1 MCRCYI
7 RYAVVRNLYTDAF
20 YQNLLNVYLGQREFD
35 YNGSDSNSDD
45 DDDNTYQATTTSSS
59 SSSSSG
65 NDSCTRSNE
74 MQENKSNQKKAIK
87 NKDFLSRS
95 GLQIWS
101 IGRSPIVLPSVTP
114 APLTRAEAEAEAD
127 SQTQTLNYDL
137 RLLDNSVDKECFE
150 IGFDLSEEVLSSGS
164 IRKEIKNDIEIT
176 EILKKNEAENLKN
189 VAVQE
194 AIEKSIELSR
204 SKFDLLDYIETVVEM
219 PE

>member
-7 RYAVVRNLYTDAF
+7 RYTVSRNLYTDAF
-20 YQNLLNVYLGQREFD
+20 YKNLLNVYLGQREFD
-35 YNGSDSNSDD
+35 YNGSDSDSDD
-45 DDDNTYQATTTSSS
+45 DNSYQAITTSSS
-59 SSSSSG
+59 NSNSSG
-65 NDSCTRSNE
+65 SDSCTRSNE

-101 IGRSPIVLPSVTP
+101 IGRSPIVLPSVTS
-114 APLTRAEAEAEAD
+114 APLTTAEAEAD
-127 SQTQTLNYDL
+127 SQTQTLNYDF
-137 RLLDNSVDKECFE
+137 RSLDNSVDKKCFE
-150 IGFDLSEEVLSSGS
+150 TGFDLSEEVLSSGS

-176 EILKKNEAENLKN
+176 EILKKNEVENLKN
-189 VAVQE
+189 VAVEE

>member
-7 RYAVVRNLYTDAF
+7 RYTVARNLYTDAF
-20 YQNLLNVYLGQREFD
+20 HQNLLNVYLGQREFD
-35 YNGSDSNSDD
+35 YDGSDSDSDD
-45 DDDNTYQATTTSSS
+45 DNSYQATTTSSS
-59 SSSSSG
+59 SSSSSSG
-65 NDSCTRSNE
+65 NDCCNRSNE

-114 APLTRAEAEAEAD
+114 APLTTAEAEAD
-127 SQTQTLNYDL
+127 SQTQILNYDF
-137 RLLDNSVDKECFE
+137 RSLDNSVDKKCFE

-164 IRKEIKNDIEIT
+164 IRKEIKNDIEII
-176 EILKKNEAENLKN
+176 EILKKNEVENLKN
-189 VAVQE
+189 VAVEE